1 MYTQAIVFFNIQ
13 QRLAILSDIMRRS
26 MNRFYNTEKPS
37 NGAAHRLYC
46 FFDSNFV
53 GNSFRNYPDVS
64 SNT

>member
-37 NGAAHRLYC
+37 NGAADR
-46 FFDSNFV
+46 
-53 GNSFRNYPDVS
+53 
-64 SNT
+64 